1 MNNKEM
7 EKLKNLT
14 DLDFILRL
22 GTKLKKIRIGQ
33 ELTQIQLAD
42 LSGLGLKTISNIEV
56 GKPFSLVVLF
66 QVLKALD
73 HLEMLN
79 DLLGD
84 TIQNNVSTNKEKRR
98 VKFKKEIPPIST
110 QAFWD
115 VNFTKLNFKKN
126 ARYIILKVI
135 ERGSHE
141 DLIMIMKYYGKSKLK
156 RELTSA
162 PHLSRK
168 TLYFS
173 SLLLDIKLNE
183 FECYNTNQYQ
193 GMFSI

>member
-1 MNNKEM
+1 M